1 MKLKMPQKDR
11 IASLEPQVGNCTCAL
26 KCSLRGQNGG
36 QIWNQHE
43 ILYKISPDFSY
54 IGRIVQ
60 LDWIWPPFWGQRSH
74 TRAQELFLFS
84 FLVVLRVWTGLQTP
98 KSYFGAKCILKIKD
112 FYNQR
117 GLINHKIDW
126 NHLPNLWLSF
136 GNTTH

>member
-1 MKLKMPQKDR
+1 MKEILKFLEHNLPQNMTLVFGGCFR
-11 IASLEPQVGNCTCAL
+11 NFSCAL
-26 KCSLRGQNGG
+26 KCSLWGQNGG

-98 KSYFGAKCILKIKD
+98 KSYFGASCVPKTVI
-112 FYNQR
+112 F
-117 GLINHKIDW
+117 
-126 NHLPNLWLSF
+126 LSWVIT
-136 GNTTH
+136 NELQTW